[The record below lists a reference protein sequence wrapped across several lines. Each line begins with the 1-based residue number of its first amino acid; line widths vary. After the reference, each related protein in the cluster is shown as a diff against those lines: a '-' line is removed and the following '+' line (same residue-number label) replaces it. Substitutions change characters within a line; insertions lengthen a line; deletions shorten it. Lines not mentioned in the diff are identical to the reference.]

1 MNAENTQI
9 YINAA
14 AIAGGV
20 IFWAAFLIF
29 GMIARRYHVVFNKN
43 TFHTLLIAAPS
54 GILAYSLLMA
64 VKSAVIIK
72 TAALNSG
79 IQTCAYVLLF
89 ISCFLCLISIIKFGM
104 LINELQK
111 YKG

>member
-1 MNAENTQI
+1 MNAENMQI

-14 AIAGGV
+14 AIASGV
-20 IFWAAFLIF
+20 IFWAAFLVF

-43 TFHTLLIAAPS
+43 TFHVLLMSAPS
-54 GILAYSLLMA
+54 GILAYSVLMA
-64 VKSAVIIK
+64 LKSSALIK
-72 TAALNSG
+72 TAALNSMV
-79 IQTCAYVLLF
+79 QTTAYGLLF
-89 ISCFLCLISIIKFGM
+89 ISCLLCLLSIIKFGM